1 MVRIEYAYFKN
12 VNRILWLRYVRDVNL
27 GQHCMKSLV
36 GTNDERV
43 KWWSMS
49 LPENM
54 ELKPAPFYYLCGV
67 EKGWN
72 WPKNLH
78 LAFIEKEG
86 SVIEIDDDFIRCRIV
101 NAERVPITP
110 DYIDRSLPHAD
121 EKAYNTCRNWWFAN
135 YLAKTAF
142 RKKHGVVCPDLFGG
156 ADGGPDNGN
165 VE

>member
-1 MVRIEYAYFKN
+1 MVKIEYAHFKN
-12 VNRILWLRYVRDVNL
+12 VYRILWLRYIRDVNL
-27 GQHCMKSLV
+27 AHHCMKSLI

-54 ELKPAPFYYLCGV
+54 ELPKAPYYYLCGV

-72 WPKNLH
+72 WSKNLH

-86 SVIEIDDDFIRCRIV
+86 SVIEVDDEFISCRII

-110 DYIDRSLPHAD
+110 DYIDYSQPHAD

-135 YLAKTAF
+135 YLAKTVF
-142 RKKHGVVCPDLFGG
+142 KKKQPVICPDMF
-156 ADGGPDNGN
+156 ADDHDGCCHHDD
-165 VE
+165 